1 MKKSVLRVLS
11 LIAFTLCLTAGLAIA
26 QETASPQAETT
37 QANDQS
43 GFDLLPGK
51 WVRPDGGYTLMINSV
66 DENGQL
72 DASYANPR
80 PLPFSKAVASRD
92 GETIKVFLELTA
104 GGYNGSTYTLV
115 YDPSRDVL
123 EGVYYQA
130 VAQQKYDIYF
140 ERARP

>member
-37 QANDQS
+37 QANDPS
-43 GFDLLPGK
+43 GFDRLPGK

-115 YDPSRDVL
+115 YDPARDVL

>member
-1 MKKSVLRVLS
+1 MKKSVQRVLS
-11 LIAFTLCLTAGLAIA
+11 LLAFTLCLTAGLAIA
-26 QETASPQAETT
+26 QETVSPQAETT
-37 QANDQS
+37 QANDPP

-51 WVRPDGGYTLMINSV
+51 WVRPDGGYTLTINSV

-92 GETIKVFLELTA
+92 GETIKVLLELTA

-115 YDPSRDVL
+115 YDPVRDVL
-123 EGVYYQA
+123 KGVYFQA
-130 VAQQKYDIYF
+130 VAQQEYDIYF
-140 ERARP
+140 ERAKP